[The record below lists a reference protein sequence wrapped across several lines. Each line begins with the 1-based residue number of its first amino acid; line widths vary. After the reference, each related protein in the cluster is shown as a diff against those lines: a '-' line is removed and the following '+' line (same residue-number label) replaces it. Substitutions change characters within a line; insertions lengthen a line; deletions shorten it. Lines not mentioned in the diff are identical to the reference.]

1 MSSDIEA
8 LFFYLA
14 EIIEVYTTVKRA
26 CARIEKE
33 HPSTSKQYHIC
44 K

>member
-33 HPSTSKQYHIC
+33 RQSAFEQYPIC